1 MVNRVSVALVGLI
14 LVVMTFVA
22 ACGPATPPTSVPTP
36 APTATLVPVEFA
48 GLKVVFPTRP
58 PPDIDVDPAMVAQGE
73 EVFLG
78 TGACITCH
86 TIQGVSEGLLGPELT
101 YIGADAATRRP
112 GYSAEQYIT
121 ESIRQPEVFVAEGVE
136 RATVGLMTTALVE
149 HLTDD
154 EVAAL
159 TAFLLTQQ

>member
-1 MVNRVSVALVGLI
+1 MNRLSVALVGLI
-14 LVVMTFVA
+14 LVVMTFVM

-36 APTATLVPVEFA
+36 APTSTLVPVEFA

-58 PPDIDVDPAMVAQGE
+58 PPDIDVDPALVAQGE

-86 TIQGVSEGLLGPELT
+86 TIQGISEGLLGPELT